1 MKNSEGELGY
11 LSVTIEQN
19 TISIPGLFGL
29 NHSNR
34 DFSQKEAWG
43 KNCFN
48 SSFPAALCAYLYQHN
63 LDNIYLKL
71 DSNLQVI
78 HSTIDTSILYG
89 IEPTSDNLFYA
100 FENQFTPYQQ
110 YVIGNLPGVDL
121 VTQSRDRGT
130 CLQSIE
136 IKLTALPDHT
146 TCDLAEDNYGCEI
159 VIRPDTIVYL
169 ACSIIDSFKGKLD
182 LLKSI
187 LDLYPV
193 SISDWTEPSSI
204 IPHIPT
210 MIDALDAIAL
220 SLLDYQ
226 KPLLMQPVW
235 KTLGKSPKLA
245 ENCLDV
251 FIWSDLAFTRLFINL
266 VKSEID
272 TYGNSRSIARHTRT
286 SIWLFK
292 MIDDFSKHTT
302 FNHRKIIDSLSYNTK
317 NDKAFAVSGRVTQ
330 AYMKS
335 PSLTKPRIRQSEIK
349 NIILGGGQ
357 NLLSPERRFDAIVYN
372 SSDLF
377 D

>member
-1 MKNSEGELGY
+1 VVDRIVMKI
-11 LSVTIEQN
+11 VEQN
-19 TISIPGLFGL
+19 TILIPGLFGL

-48 SSFPAALCAYLYQHN
+48 SSFPAALCAYLYQSK

-78 HSTIDTSILYG
+78 HSKIDTSTLYG

-121 VTQSRDRGT
+121 VTQSRDLGT
-130 CLQSIE
+130 CLQAIE
-136 IKLTALPDHT
+136 IKLTALPDQT
-146 TCDLAEDNYGCEI
+146 TCDLTEDHYGCEL
-159 VIRPDTIVYL
+159 VIRHGTIIYL
-169 ACSIIDSFKGKLD
+169 ACSIIDGFKGKLD
-182 LLKSI
+182 VLKSV
-187 LDLYPV
+187 LDLYPL
-193 SISDWTEPSSI
+193 SISDWTKPDII
-204 IPHIPT
+204 IPHIPN
-210 MIDALDAIAL
+210 MIEALDAIAL
-220 SLLDYQ
+220 SLLDNQ

-251 FIWSDLAFTRLFINL
+251 FVWSDLAFTRLFIDS
-266 VKSEID
+266 VKSKTNKNTTKKEI
-272 TYGNSRSIARHTRT
+272 NRCERT
-286 SIWLFK
+286 LIWLFR
-292 MIDDFSKHTT
+292 MMSEFSDKGMFDHQ
-302 FNHRKIIDSLSYNTK
+302 KIFGHLLSDARD
-317 NDKAFAVSGRVTQ
+317 DKAFSITGKNTHK
-330 AYMKS
+330 YMKS
-335 PSLTKPRIRQSEIK
+335 LSLTHPRICQSEIK

-357 NLLSPERRFDAIVYN
+357 NLLSPERRFDAVLYN